1 MGHWDDFMLTH
12 HFEETKGNNN
22 RCYWCEILCRLKMQ
36 SYFFGN
42 LWLQKIC
49 EKQPPNGSVL
59 QFHFILELLMLLGF
73 MSVTSLK
80 EWRIFQLSVC
90 TLMEIVCFYGIKVL
104 WSPAWD
110 CFKPE
115 PPHCVWKITNREM
128 DRKRATLFFKSSF
141 RNFLCDCLARIF
153 IPW

>member
-1 MGHWDDFMLTH
+1 MTLCSHITLRKQRVTTTGVTGVRYCAGWKCSPISL
-12 HFEETKGNNN
+12 
-22 RCYWCEILCRLKMQ
+22 EIFDSK
-36 SYFFGN
+36 
-42 LWLQKIC
+42 KIC

-128 DRKRATLFFKSSF
+128 DRKRATLFFKYSF